1 LTQDGERKLV
11 ENTLKAQDITQQWRE
26 VALVLSEAL
35 AMLDFHDVE
44 GVIPYSCI
52 EEINAAV
59 QNNDLIKLCSILN
72 IG

>member
-1 LTQDGERKLV
+1 MTQDGERKLV
-11 ENTLKAQDITQQWRE
+11 ENTLKAQEITQQWRE

-52 EEINAAV
+52 EEINEAV

>member
-1 LTQDGERKLV
+1 MTQDGERKLV